1 MENCSP
7 RFADCQVQPSCP
19 ESEREVPGAM
29 LLDVGVCRQLRKSLR
44 AEGVAI
50 SLGGAAAIQGI
61 ANCLCDWHWL
71 PGTDQTHWEEK

>member
-1 MENCSP
+1 
-7 RFADCQVQPSCP
+7 
-19 ESEREVPGAM
+19 M